1 MFTFLVSP
9 FFPILW
15 FLLRYFDV
23 TFSFLCS
30 NLSQLPLLCE
40 KLNMNKREAAEFL
53 GLSEKTVERYKSSGK
68 LSARLKRI
76 VGGDGK
82 SRKVLDFNQT
92 DLERLK
98 RELSGDVVFPE
109 LTDRHAQ
116 TETPTDT
123 DGQTA
128 LDTVNFTDKEV
139 SIVGQTPTANLFGII
154 FKSIETVSEQHLE
167 VSSRFQ
173 KLMLTVDEAAAVS
186 GLPKAYI
193 DRAIKKEQTLK
204 ATKIGG
210 RYRIKRQDLDEFV
223 NDL

>member
-123 DGQTA
+123 DRQTA
-128 LDTVNFTDKEV
+128 LDTVNFTDNEV
-139 SIVGQTPTANLFGII
+139 SIVGQTWTVNPFGII
-154 FKSIETVSEQHLE
+154 FKSLETISEQHLE
-167 VSSRFQ
+167 NSNRFQ
-173 KLMLTVDEAAAVS
+173 KLMLTVDEAAAIS

-193 DRAIKKEQTLK
+193 DRAIKKDGSLK

-210 RYRIKRQDLDEFV
+210 RYRIKRQDLDDFI
-223 NDL
+223 NNL

>member
-1 MFTFLVSP
+1 
-9 FFPILW
+9 
-15 FLLRYFDV
+15 
-23 TFSFLCS
+23 
-30 NLSQLPLLCE
+30 
-40 KLNMNKREAAEFL
+40 MNKREAAEFL

>member
-1 MFTFLVSP
+1 MKFAELIYKSR
-9 FFPILW
+9 I
-15 FLLRYFDV
+15 
-23 TFSFLCS
+23 
-30 NLSQLPLLCE
+30 
-40 KLNMNKREAAEFL
+40 KMNKKEAAEFL
-53 GLSEKTVERYKSSGK
+53 GVSEKTVERYKSAGK

-76 VGGDGK
+76 VGDDGK
-82 SRKVLDFNQT
+82 SRKVLDFNQA

-139 SIVGQTPTANLFGII
+139 SIVGQTWTVNPFGII
-154 FKSIETVSEQHLE
+154 FKSFETISERHLE
-167 VSSRFQ
+167 ASNRFQ
-173 KLMLTVDEAAAVS
+173 KLMLTVDEAAAIS

-210 RYRIKRQDLDEFV
+210 RYRIKRQDLDEFI
-223 NDL
+223 NNL